1 MLEGEQMENYKYT
14 QEIDEELTINLK
26 KIFFALWSRKELII
40 KTFLSVLIFFIVLT
54 FILPK
59 KYVVD
64 SDLYVNKSNNSN
76 MMEIN
81 PYAISELGAGGGM
94 AAIMA
99 GGGGLSDELELIQSP
114 LVIDN
119 VIKEND
125 LRFKKIFG
133 IIPTRKTGK
142 YLTTEKFLKKGF
154 SVENKKGTNVI
165 TIEYKSKDRELAYNV
180 VNSVINNYVQLHKEL
195 NTEKSKSDIVVLETE
210 YNNAKAELNKKMN
223 SINGIPAASMGLSGG
238 ISAFS
243 AFSNSARKALSNIQ
257 GQYVQGIKSET
268 ALREEAEKVTELAKK
283 LEWAKLVDS
292 MSDTSKVLIL
302 KEPRLLQ
309 DYEQSSPKLFINIL
323 LGIIFGI
330 LAALF
335 AVIFKENTDK
345 QLSYSMLGDEIVYNI
360 EKDFIDFKS
369 ILLAEKKEALSV
381 ILFENVSNH
390 IMDELHKYKNIN
402 IVKADISD
410 EFEKGIENSNKVIT
424 IAQIAKTD
432 SRLFKKVKQLLERMN
447 KKIIVELLV

>member
-1 MLEGEQMENYKYT
+1 MENYT
-14 QEIDEELTINLK
+14 DELDEELTIDLK
-26 KIFFALWSRKELII
+26 KIFFALWSRKGVII

-81 PYAISELGAGGGM
+81 PYVISELGAGGGGM
-94 AAIMA
+94 AALMA
-99 GGGGLSDELELIQSP
+99 GGGGLTNELELIQSP
-114 LVIDN
+114 LVIDK
-119 VIKEND
+119 VIKENN
-125 LRFKKIFG
+125 LRYKKLYG

-142 YLTTEKFLKKGF
+142 YLTTDKFLKRGITF
-154 SVENKKGTNVI
+154 ENKKGTNVI
-165 TIEYKSKDRELAYNV
+165 TIEYKSKDRELAYNI
-180 VNSVINNYVQLHKEL
+180 VNSVINNYIQLHKEL

-223 SINGIPAASMGLSGG
+223 SISGIPATSIGGSGG

-243 AFSNSARKALSNIQ
+243 AFSNSARKALSSIQ
-257 GQYVQGIKSET
+257 DQYAQGIKSEI
-268 ALREEAEKVTELAKK
+268 ALREESEKVTELAKK

-292 MSDTSKVLIL
+292 MSDTSKVLVL

-309 DYEQSSPKLFINIL
+309 DYEQASPKLFINIV
-323 LGIIFGI
+323 LGIVFGI
-330 LAALF
+330 LAALGM
-335 AVIFKENTDK
+335 VIFKENTDK

-360 EKDFIDFKS
+360 EKDFIDLKS
-369 ILLAEKKEALSV
+369 ILLAEKKEAISIV
-381 ILFENVSNH
+381 LFENINNH
-390 IMDELHKYKNIN
+390 ITDELQKYKNIN
-402 IVKADISD
+402 FVKADISD
-410 EFEKGIENSNKVIT
+410 EFEKGIENSDKVII
-424 IAQIAKTD
+424 IAQVAKTD

-447 KKIIVELLV
+447 KKVIAEVLV